1 MKLLLALAFV
11 LLIAA
16 AGAAAWI
23 RLAGDDPA
31 TWHKDP
37 MEGARTG
44 KPNDRLIGP
53 MPGADAP
60 APVWAATPE
69 ALMQAADAA
78 FRAMPRTMLLAGDV
92 AAGHATYVQ
101 RSATMAFPDYIS
113 VRAVAAEGGATL
125 AIWSRSRYGHSDL
138 GVNAKR
144 LDAWIAAIDLSL
156 AE

>member
-1 MKLLLALAFV
+1 MKLLV
-11 LLIAA
+11 TGG
-16 AGAAAWI
+16 AGFIGSAVI
-23 RLAGDDPA
+23 RHVMRDQGCSVVNVDKL
-31 TWHKDP
+31 TY
-37 MEGARTG
+37 
-44 KPNDRLIGP
+44 
-53 MPGADAP
+53 
-60 APVWAATPE
+60 AATPE